1 MGATRTTLV
10 GLIAALALLPSAVAG
25 QQPID
30 PDPMPPNRCFD
41 CWWPALPV
49 AQLDR
54 FNAALE
60 LSDGLLVSRYRLELS
75 NPGDRLAEGRIVVPV
90 PPGSSVTDLLL
101 SGGPQAL
108 EGRLMDASEAAQLY
122 DDIVARLI
130 DPALLRSLG
139 DDLYE
144 VRAFPVPAN
153 EARSVSFTVTSPM
166 VAIDQQLLAEI
177 PWARMSPRPAAA
189 SVTMEIDVP
198 WEARSILAPGL
209 SLDVDRRG
217 DGELTASWESADGWN
232 PSANFRTY
240 VAGGEGLVA
249 TRALTYRESDD
260 DGFFTLLFAPALEVE
275 QAVARDVVLVLD
287 TSGSMEGEK
296 IEQARDAASYV
307 LTRLGEDDRF
317 AVVSF
322 ARRANVFGEGLEN
335 ASEAND
341 ALGFVQNLHA
351 AGGTNIAEALET
363 AFELLPGNRPST
375 VIFLTDGLPTVGV
388 QDAATIIEVA
398 HGAAP
403 ERLQVFAFGVGYDV
417 DTVLLDALATGF
429 VGTSHYVAPEERI
442 DSEVGRLY
450 ERIST
455 PVLTDLRIEIDG
467 GDVTAIAPQELGG
480 LFAGQ
485 QALLT
490 GRYGDPG
497 SMLVTVTGNSSAGR
511 ERFEYEVTLPARSTA
526 EPAAGQVWAQRRVA
540 DLLTEVRIE
549 GARDSVIE
557 EIVEL
562 ATRFGIVTPYTSYLA
577 EEPQMALDRDF
588 AANRVTAESAAAPSS
603 GADAV
608 AGASDLEALRDG
620 SFSHGGAE
628 TIRRLG
634 AHSYYWIDGAWVRDG
649 YEAGATIESVVIGS
663 AEFAQLIEAAPELAA
678 TAALGQRVVV
688 LGPSG
693 WVELTWPESDAVGT
707 VVTPNV
713 TPNGTITGGGN
724 PVVTTV
730 PHSTEPGGRT
740 ASVGSSAFDATPWI
754 TVIAGA
760 IVLILGAAA
769 AARVA
774 RGRRSLSG
782 S

>member
-1 MGATRTTLV
+1 
-10 GLIAALALLPSAVAG
+10 
-25 QQPID
+25 
-30 PDPMPPNRCFD
+30 MPPNRCFD

-75 NPGDRLAEGRIVVPV
+75 NPGDGLAEGRIVVPV

-101 SGGPQAL
+101 SGGPQTL
-108 EGRLMDASEAAQLY
+108 EGRLMDASAAAQLY

-166 VAIDQQLLAEI
+166 VAVDQQLLAEI

-189 SVTMEIDVP
+189 AVTMEIDVP

-232 PSANFRTY
+232 PSASFRTY

-249 TRALTYRESDD
+249 TRALTYRESGD
-260 DGFFTLLFAPALEVE
+260 DGFFTLLFAPALEVD

-307 LTRLGEDDRF
+307 LNRLGEDDRF
-317 AVVSF
+317 AVVGF
-322 ARRANVFGEGLEN
+322 ARLANVFGGRLHD
-335 ASEAND
+335 ASEASD
-341 ALGFVQNLHA
+341 ALGFVENLHA

-363 AFELLPGNRPST
+363 ALELLPGDRPST

-417 DTVLLDALATGF
+417 DTVLLDSLATGF
-429 VGTSHYVAPEERI
+429 VGTSHYVTPEERI
-442 DSEVGRLY
+442 DAEVGRLY

-455 PVLTDLRIEIDG
+455 PVLTDLRIEIVG
-467 GDVTAIAPQELGG
+467 GEVTAIAPQELGG

-526 EPAAGQVWAQRRVA
+526 EPAVGQVWAQRRVA

-620 SFSHGGAE
+620 SFSPGTAE

-649 YEAGATIESVVIGS
+649 YEVGATIDSIVIGS

-678 TAALGQRVVV
+678 TAALGQRVIV
-688 LGPSG
+688 LGPGG

-713 TPNGTITGGGN
+713 TPNGTITGGSN
-724 PVVTTV
+724 PVVTTAQ
-730 PHSTEPGGRT
+730 HSTEPGGRT
-740 ASVGSSAFDATPWI
+740 ASVGSSAFDTTPWI

-769 AARVA
+769 AAHGA
-774 RGRRSLSG
+774 RGRRPLSG